1 MITQRSKNPDPDPD
15 LEDIKREYE
24 AQRIEAEKALV
35 GFRSEVAKRLKVAAL
50 DCSIKTRVKSFK
62 SYYFKHLKYTN
73 QKNELNKAT
82 RINDVLGLRIVCPFL
97 EDLGK
102 VEVVLHDSFEVIEV
116 ERKDKEHSYD
126 QFGYSATHVLV
137 GVPHYIVE
145 SCGLAPPAV
154 CEIQLRTILQDAWAE
169 IEHELAY
176 KAEFT
181 PFDEPLKRKL
191 AALNANLTLS
201 DLIFQEIRD
210 YQRGLQIELT
220 KRREGFSRKIR
231 ELCDDKTEGKPSL
244 SGPPS
249 VNQVEKGTSTHVFF
263 GGDTMDDLLVK
274 ALSSHNAG
282 EYTSAIS
289 LYTSILKMAPQD
301 HLKAIVRV
309 HRGMA
314 YFAKADYEAA
324 IDDFSESIRLDP
336 TNAKAL
342 YYRGVIFQLLED
354 YEASREDLTR
364 SVRLNPFQFD
374 AFFQRAQTFYHLG
387 DYSRA
392 LEDCENAISIEPDS
406 AQAKRY
412 INLLRSCLGI

>member
-1 MITQRSKNPDPDPD
+1 MITQNSKTPEPD
-15 LEDIKREYE
+15 LEDIRREYE
-24 AQRIEAEKALV
+24 AQRIEAEKVLV
-35 GFRSEVAKRLKVAAL
+35 ELRSEVVKRLKLGAI
-50 DCSIKTRVKSFK
+50 DCSVKARVKSFK
-62 SYYFKHLKYTN
+62 SYYFKHVKYTN
-73 QKNELNKAT
+73 QKKGTNEAA

-97 EDLGK
+97 EDLGQ

-210 YQRGLQIELT
+210 YQRGLQFELN
-220 KRREGFSRKIR
+220 KRRESLSRKIR
-231 ELCDDKTEGKPSL
+231 ELCGNKTADKTPL
-244 SGPPS
+244 SGSP
-249 VNQVEKGTSTHVFF
+249 VTSTHVSF
-263 GGDTMDDLLVK
+263 GGNTMDDLLVK

-282 EYTSAIS
+282 QYTSAIS

-314 YFAKADYEAA
+314 YFAEGDYKAAM
-324 IDDFSESIRLDP
+324 DDFDESIRLNP

-392 LEDCENAISIEPDS
+392 LEDCEKAISIEPDS
-406 AQAKRY
+406 AQAKRF
-412 INLLRSCLGI
+412 INLLKSQLGV

>member
-1 MITQRSKNPDPDPD
+1 MITQRSKNPDTDPD

-35 GFRSEVAKRLKVAAL
+35 GFRSEVAKRLKIAAL

-210 YQRGLQIELT
+210 YQRGLQFELN
-220 KRREGFSRKIR
+220 KRRESLSRKIR
-231 ELCDDKTEGKPSL
+231 ELCGNKTADKTPL
-244 SGPPS
+244 SGSP
-249 VNQVEKGTSTHVFF
+249 VTSTHVSF
-263 GGDTMDDLLVK
+263 GGNTMDDLLVK

-282 EYTSAIS
+282 QYTSAIS

-314 YFAKADYEAA
+314 YFAEGDYKAAM
-324 IDDFSESIRLDP
+324 DDFDESIRLNP